1 MGSGATIRRGGRLDS
16 PRGPGPARP
25 SRAPPGVPGTWS
37 IRPRTWDCQGQLKI
51 GQGVSG
57 AHDDAGP
64 RQANADGVVA
74 PGDLE
79 FASTDSPQ
87 EGAGEPPAAVA
98 QLPHGRRVR
107 YAGAVICRQQPG
119 TAKGVVFLTLE
130 DETGFVN
137 VVLWPTV
144 WTTYRVLVLALC
156 ILRQAQNVERK
167 GGMS

>member
-1 MGSGATIRRGGRLDS
+1 
-16 PRGPGPARP
+16 
-25 SRAPPGVPGTWS
+25 
-37 IRPRTWDCQGQLKI
+37 
-51 GQGVSG
+51 VSG

>member
-1 MGSGATIRRGGRLDS
+1 VVAASTLPGDRGRLG
-16 PRGPGPARP
+16 PRGPRRG
-25 SRAPPGVPGTWS
+25 SRV
-37 IRPRTWDCQGQLKI
+37 R
-51 GQGVSG
+51 GVSG
-57 AHDDAGP
+57 PGPGTVKGNSRSARACQERTTTPAP